1 VAFAAIN
8 IFVAAGEFVAGEVVF
23 EIFLIKTHHVK
34 FASVVVTVAG
44 SAFLALYLRRGVVP
58 HIPVDAILDFLV
70 AGHTFV
76 VRQLIPDVVALGTIR
91 HALQAFVRVRQVAGR
106 QLSNCLTRETGQ
118 KKQYIKNSLHVTC
131 VF

>member
-1 VAFAAIN
+1 MAFAAIN
-8 IFVAAGEFVAGEVVF
+8 IFVAAGEFIAGKVVF

-34 FASVVVTVAG
+34 FSTVVVAVATG
-44 SAFLALYLRRGVVP
+44 AILAFYLRRGVVA
-58 HIPVDAILDFLV
+58 HIPVDAVLDLLV

-106 QLSNCLTRETGQ
+106 QLSNGLTRETGQ